1 MIHRPNHKNRACVIS
16 VGLLWSSI
24 FLGISRNPLCCSFTI
39 PTGTQLQNGAGT
51 ARLDQ
56 IGPISYASQFFI
68 PLRDV
73 AETTNSDLEITNAST
88 PLDAATLTL
97 SQTVDS
103 VDENDDEYEYLEF
116 DNLTEQ
122 EFIASEWMVG
132 TNWDRNPNRIDET
145 WARLIVDADGKNIVV
160 WGDESKG
167 TWTLDVATQFLS
179 LSKEN
184 VFNGK
189 QIWACTVSD
198 YYYLQGT
205 VRGWNYW
212 SAAAVIGQ
220 WQAKRLGVDR
230 DEAGTPPWFEGIN
243 DTESQ

>member
-1 MIHRPNHKNRACVIS
+1 MIQLPIS
-16 VGLLWSSI
+16 QDRRYRISGGLLWSSI
-24 FLGISRNPLCCSFTI
+24 LIWLSRNPLCCSFTI
-39 PTGTQLQNGAGT
+39 PSRPNGVGKP
-51 ARLDQ
+51 RLDQ
-56 IGPISYASQFFI
+56 IGQATHAIQRIS
-68 PLRDV
+68 PLWDV
-73 AETTNSDLEITNAST
+73 AEIANSDLEMTNASAAIDT
-88 PLDAATLTL
+88 ATL
-97 SQTVDS
+97 SIQNVNSD
-103 VDENDDEYEYLEF
+103 DDDDDEYEYVEF

-122 EFIASEWMVG
+122 EFIGSEWLVG
-132 TNWDRNPNRIDET
+132 TNWDRSPNRIDES

-184 VFNGK
+184 VFTGK

-230 DEAGTPPWFEGIN
+230 DEAGTPPWSEDVN
-243 DTESQ
+243 DSESQ